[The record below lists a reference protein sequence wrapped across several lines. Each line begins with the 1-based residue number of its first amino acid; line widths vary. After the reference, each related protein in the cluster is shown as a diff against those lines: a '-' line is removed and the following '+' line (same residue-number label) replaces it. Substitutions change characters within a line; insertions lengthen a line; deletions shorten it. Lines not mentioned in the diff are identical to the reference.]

1 MKKGVIHIFATTGIS
16 LVLLAIIATLYSAE
30 FLCVKTVFQVFLV
43 NVVAHLILLLMYK
56 IEIKY
61 FAVEVAVEIVL
72 TVALSLLFGAIFNW
86 YISTPLFVL
95 VLMSIAIYMI
105 SIILNIL
112 HMKREADEINKL
124 IQNIKKEQEIY
135 FCKGNLG
142 YAK

>member
-61 FAVEVAVEIVL
+61 LAVEVAVEIVL

-95 VLMSIAIYMI
+95 VLMSIAIYMF
-105 SIILNIL
+105 SIILNVL

-124 IQNIKKEQEIY
+124 IQNIKKE
-135 FCKGNLG
+135 
-142 YAK
+142 

>member
-16 LVLLAIIATLYSAE
+16 LVLLAIIATLYSAQ
-30 FLCVKTVFQVFLV
+30 FLCVQTVFQVFLV

-72 TVALSLLFGAIFNW
+72 IIALSLLFGAIFNW

-95 VLMSIAIYMI
+95 VLMSIAIYI
-105 SIILNIL
+105 LSIILNIL

-124 IQNIKKEQEIY
+124 IQNIKKE
-135 FCKGNLG
+135 
-142 YAK
+142 

>member
-16 LVLLAIIATLYSAE
+16 LVLLAIIATLYSAQ
-30 FLCVKTVFQVFLV
+30 FLCVQTVFQVFLA

-95 VLMSIAIYMI
+95 VLMSVTIYII
-105 SIILNIL
+105 SIVLNIL
-112 HMKREADEINKL
+112 HMKRQADEINEL
-124 IQNIKKEQEIY
+124 IQNIKKE
-135 FCKGNLG
+135 
-142 YAK
+142 

>member
-16 LVLLAIIATLYSAE
+16 LVLLAIIATLYSAQ

-124 IQNIKKEQEIY
+124 IQNIKKE
-135 FCKGNLG
+135 
-142 YAK
+142 

>member
-1 MKKGVIHIFATTGIS
+1 MKKGVIHIFAATGIS

-124 IQNIKKEQEIY
+124 IQNIKKE
-135 FCKGNLG
+135 
-142 YAK
+142 